1 MYMEMKILTE
11 TQRVPNGV
19 AHAPR
24 GRNDVQQ
31 RGIVARRFPLHQH
44 HDQTRMERESD
55 HWKTQTACRIICT
68 RVMYVAYSAAY
79 LEPRV
84 REKGF

>member
-1 MYMEMKILTE
+1 MKILTE

-24 GRNDVQQ
+24 GRYDVQQ

-44 HDQTRMERESD
+44 HNQTRMERESD
-55 HWKTQTACRIICT
+55 HWKKPERRVHIIRTAAFPELCG
-68 RVMYVAYSAAY
+68 
-79 LEPRV
+79 
-84 REKGF
+84 RE